1 MAKLTAAKALE
12 LLGGGAAG
20 AYTAKRYTDIV
31 GSPQQYQDETG
42 QIRTTPGMSDKQK
55 KDLKMRA
62 AGIGALAV
70 AGPAGLRRMA
80 LKRKNRKLMKAHLE
94 TSYFL
99 SPTRYQKKREFE
111 EASKLQSQFRDVANK
126 SVKDADE
133 YIDRSL
139 FGGARRSKNQGS
151 ERFMKQVFGGRKNFN
166 KAVQSAGGRDNF
178 YSNLLRRSARTKD
191 SV

>member
-1 MAKLTAAKALE
+1 MSCLQGNLLWSTRRDKMAKLTAAKALE

-80 LKRKNRKLMKAHLE
+80 LKRKNRKLMKADLE
-94 TSYFL
+94 GIDSAKRKIKEQLDTSYFL
-99 SPTRYQKKREFE
+99 SPTRYKKKREFE
-111 EASKLQSQFRDVANK
+111 EGVTLEPNQIGKQFIDGNYLFIVEDINNN
-126 SVKDADE
+126 DE
-133 YIDRSL
+133 D
-139 FGGARRSKNQGS
+139 KPP
-151 ERFMKQVFGGRKNFN
+151 
-166 KAVQSAGGRDNF
+166 
-178 YSNLLRRSARTKD
+178 LLRWNYRNINP
-191 SV
+191 